1 MKDLIDYSRNRNWT
15 NRYVWRVLTWAI
27 ILLFLLFCW
36 WFFEGVPVNV
46 SCKNSCPWCC
56 CYDNLTYHHHTIL
69 VLCCYVG
76 HWIIYLLILF
86 QRVWP
91 SSLGGQV
98 LHLGSIVKLHSL
110 RDSSSNC
117 KQYPRTQIVIEV
129 QPKSQC
135 KSLLAM
141 VWLV

>member
-1 MKDLIDYSRNRNWT
+1 
-15 NRYVWRVLTWAI
+15 LTSSYLGCYFI
-27 ILLFLLFCW
+27 IFTFMLVIFW
-36 WFFEGVPVNV
+36 GVPVNV

-56 CYDNLTYHHHTIL
+56 CYDNHTYHHHTIL
-69 VLCCYVG
+69 VLCCHVG

-86 QRVWP
+86 HRVWP
-91 SSLGGQV
+91 SSLEGQV

-110 RDSSSNC
+110 RDSNSSSSCNC
-117 KQYPRTQIVIEV
+117 KQHPRTQIVIEV

-141 VWLV
+141 VWLM